1 MLIRAHELQTHLQ
14 DPRWVVFDCRFTLA
28 NPAAGRQKY
37 LEGHIPGAYYLDMEH
52 DLSSPKQE
60 HGGRHPLPDPQELA
74 AKLSA
79 AGVTA
84 ASELVVYDDG
94 GGMALRA
101 WWLLRYLG
109 AKRVYVLD
117 GGWSAWLA
125 ADGPV
130 SQEVPGPR
138 AGLFPLQVHHDWL
151 VPVAEVER
159 IARGEQPGMLVDA
172 RAQVRFRGE
181 QETSDPVAGHIP
193 GAYNAPWEEGLTAD
207 GRWRD
212 AAEQRQRFAF
222 VQDPKEVVMY
232 CGSGVTACA
241 NLFAMELAGLH
252 GARLYAGSWSD
263 WISYPHHPVEVG
275 PGRS

>member
-1 MLIRAHELQTHLQ
+1 MLIRASELQTHLQ

-28 NPAAGRQKY
+28 NPAAGRQQY

-52 DLSSPKQE
+52 DLSSPQQA

-74 AKLSA
+74 SKLSA
-79 AGVTA
+79 AGVTD
-84 ASELVVYDDG
+84 ASHLVVYDEG

-109 AKRVYVLD
+109 ADRVYVLD

-125 ADGPV
+125 AGGPI

-138 AGLFPLQVHHDWL
+138 AGSFPLQVHHDWL
-151 VPVAEVER
+151 VPVEEVER
-159 IARGEQPGMLVDA
+159 IARGEQPGMLIDA
-172 RAQVRFRGE
+172 RAAVRFRGE
-181 QETSDPVAGHIP
+181 QETADPVAGHIP
-193 GAYNAPWEEGLTAD
+193 GAYNAPWEEGITAD

-212 AAEQRQRFAF
+212 AAAQRQRFAF
-222 VQDPKEVVMY
+222 VKDPQEVVMY

-241 NLFAMELAGLH
+241 NLFAMELAGLR

-275 PGRS
+275 PGRG